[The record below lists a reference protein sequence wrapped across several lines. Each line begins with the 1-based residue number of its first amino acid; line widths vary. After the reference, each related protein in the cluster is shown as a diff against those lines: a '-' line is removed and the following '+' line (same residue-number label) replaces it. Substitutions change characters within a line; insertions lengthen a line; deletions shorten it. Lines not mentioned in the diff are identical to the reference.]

1 MNKKIGVIALIIVV
15 LLTIFGV
22 YRYLTKED
30 ANTTLN
36 AIERSW
42 IDSNKNKVIDL
53 AIPSDLAILSS
64 GGSGVIFD
72 FLDDLEETT
81 GLDFNELSYSD
92 EKEISSSYKIVQKKK
107 KETNDILVYSD
118 NYALIAKKSV
128 NYNSTDDIKNIV
140 IGVLDGD
147 LDSINKYLKGSNATY
162 KSYNNTD
169 DMFNDVKDSNIDAIA
184 LPKLKYLNTVMQSDN
199 LHIAYNISE
208 YNVNYVIELG
218 KEKNLNN
225 ILAKYYKKWS
235 LENFETDFNK
245 YLTEDYFKAKKIDEK
260 AQVKFRSKRYSY
272 GFVVNSPFDA
282 VTKEGIK
289 GFNHSFLS
297 KFSLAT
303 NIEIDYKKYSS
314 ISNMMN
320 DFNSN
325 NLDIV
330 FSSNNLT
337 SYKTDT
343 YTFSSIYDESVVIIA
358 DENNNSTINSVN
370 SLSDETVYTVKDSL
384 IDGYLKENGIKTKT
398 FDNVKTLINN
408 LNKKSIAA
416 IDYYTY
422 DFYIRTNLKEFRN
435 AYMFNLDSDYSYI
448 SRDISANKIFNELFD
463 FYISFVS
470 SNKIINDSYSELLNI
485 NNSDRL
491 LQTLLTVFM
500 AALFI
505 LVGILFGKLFKGN
518 KKPNKKLSKSD
529 KLRYIDELTSL
540 KNRNYLNDN
549 LQKWDN
555 SDIYPQGVVVVDLNN
570 IAYINDNFGH
580 TEGDKII
587 VEGAGILIS
596 NQLDNSE
603 IIRTNGNE
611 FLIFVIGKDEKAI
624 ISYIRKLNK
633 EFKNLTHGFGAAIG
647 YSMIVDDVKTV
658 DDAINEATTNMRT
671 NKENK

>member
-1 MNKKIGVIALIIVV
+1 MNKKIGIAAAIIVV
-15 LLTIFGV
+15 LLGIFGV

-36 AIERSW
+36 ALERSW

-72 FLDDLEETT
+72 FLSDLEKNT
-81 GLDFNELSYSD
+81 GLEFNELSYSN
-92 EKEISSSYKIVQKKK
+92 EKNISSDYKIVQKKK

-118 NYALIAKKSV
+118 NYALIAKSSV
-128 NYNSTDDIKNIV
+128 NYNSTDDMKNITV
-140 IGVLDGD
+140 GVLEGD
-147 LDSINKYLKGSNATY
+147 LDSINKYLKGSNTTY
-162 KSYNNTD
+162 KSYTNTD
-169 DMFNDVKDSNIDAIA
+169 DMFNDLKNSSIDAIA
-184 LPKLKYLNTVMQSDN
+184 LPKLKYLNTVMKSDN
-199 LHIAYNISE
+199 LHIAYDISE
-208 YNVNYVIELG
+208 YNINYVIELG
-218 KEKNLNN
+218 KEKTLNN

-245 YLTEDYFKAKKIDEK
+245 YLAEDYFKAKKIDEK
-260 AQVKFRSKRYSY
+260 SQVKFRSKRYSY
-272 GFVVNSPFDA
+272 GFVVNSPFD
-282 VTKEGIK
+282 VTTKEGIK
-289 GFNHSFLS
+289 GFNYSFLS

-303 NIEIDYKKYSS
+303 NVEIDYKKYSS

-320 DFNSN
+320 DFNAN

-330 FSSNNLT
+330 FSNNSNS
-337 SYKTDT
+337 SYETDI
-343 YTFSSIYDESVVIIA
+343 YTFPSIYDESAVIIA

-370 SLSDETVYTVKDSL
+370 SLSDETAYTVKDSL
-384 IDGYLKENGIKTKT
+384 IDSYLTKNGIKTKT

-408 LNKKSIAA
+408 LNKTSIAA

-422 DFYIRTNLKEFRN
+422 DFYVRTDLKEFRN
-435 AYMFNLDSDYSYI
+435 VYMFNLDTDYSFI
-448 SRDISANKIFNELFD
+448 SRDISANKTFNELFD
-463 FYISFVS
+463 FYISFVN

-491 LQTLLTVFM
+491 LQNLLTVFM
-500 AALFI
+500 AVLFI
-505 LVGILFGKLFKGN
+505 LVGTLFGKLFKGN
-518 KKPNKKLSKSD
+518 KKVYKKLSKSD

-555 SDIYPQGVVVVDLNN
+555 SDIYPQGVIVIDLNN

-587 VEGAGILIS
+587 VEGAGVLIS

-611 FLIFVIGKDEKAI
+611 FLVFVIGKDEKAI

-647 YSMIVDDVKTV
+647 YSMITDDVKSV